1 MDHESPNTKL
11 ALIRAAGEMFAD
23 HGYDG
28 VSTRAIAEKAGVNLG
43 GIHYHFGGKE
53 RLYIATFEYAIRQE
67 GNLPSLKEMIEEDPS
82 RLASPESAATLLT
95 EYTYE
100 TMRAFLAQD
109 ESSWQRRL
117 VVRHITNPSTAMPLF
132 AEEVVRPDHDAYLDV
147 FRRAAPSLSEPEA
160 HAIAFMMGSQVCFHV
175 LAREV
180 VEAIVGEGASG
191 PEFIEAVA
199 RNTARAV
206 LLLSGL
212 PMPEELR

>member
-1 MDHESPNTKL
+1 MDYESPNTKL

-67 GNLPSLKEMIEEDPS
+67 GNLPSLKEMIEQDPS
-82 RLASPESAATLLT
+82 RLDFPESAAALLL
-95 EYTYE
+95 EHTYE
-100 TMRAFLAQD
+100 TVRAFLGQD
-109 ESSWQRRL
+109 EESWQRRL
-117 VVRHITNPSTAMPLF
+117 VVRHITNPATAMPLF
-132 AEEVVRPDHDAYLDV
+132 AEEVVRPDHDAYLEV
-147 FRRAAPSLSEPEA
+147 FRRVAPHLSEQES
-160 HAIAFMMGSQVCFHV
+160 HIIGFMMGSQVCFHV
-175 LAREV
+175 LARDV
-180 VEAIVGEGASG
+180 VKAIVGAGACG